1 LQEKIIWKKKNRG
14 REKRKEI
21 ESHNSKREG
30 IWWSLTIGKKK
41 EEEDEPHLK
50 SV

>member
-21 ESHNSKREG
+21 VESQFKERGNLVESHH
-30 IWWSLTIGKKK
+30 W
-41 EEEDEPHLK
+41 EEERRGR
-50 SV
+50 